1 MGGIYSPL
9 FSIVIK
15 MANEFVVR
23 NGLKVLDVPSGSTS
37 EQIVV
42 YNTVSKQL
50 ERKDSSKSGSVAS
63 NLFSGAPRTYTVT
76 FSSPYPNTNYSVVIT
91 GGDARAWTTE
101 NLTVNGFTINTNSNT
116 SLTST
121 TNWIASMNV

>member
-1 MGGIYSPL
+1 
-9 FSIVIK
+9 

-63 NLFSGAPRTYTVT
+63 NLFNGTPRTYTVT
-76 FSSPYPNTNYSVVIT
+76 FSSPYPSTNYSVVIT

>member
-1 MGGIYSPL
+1 
-9 FSIVIK
+9 

-23 NGLKVLDVPSGSTS
+23 NGLKVFDVPSGSTS

-50 ERKDSSKSGSVAS
+50 ERKDSAKSGNVAS
-63 NLFSGAPRTYTVT
+63 NLFSGSPRTYTVT
-76 FSSPYPNTNYSVVIT
+76 FSSPYPSTNYSVVVT
-91 GGDARAWTTE
+91 GGDARAWTIE

-116 SLTST
+116 NLST
-121 TNWIASMNV
+121 LTNWIANMNV